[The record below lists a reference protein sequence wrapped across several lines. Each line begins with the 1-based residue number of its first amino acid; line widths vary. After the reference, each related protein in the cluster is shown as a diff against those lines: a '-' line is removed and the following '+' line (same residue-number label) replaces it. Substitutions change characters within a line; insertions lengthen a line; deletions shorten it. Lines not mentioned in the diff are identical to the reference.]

1 MYVEAEAEIAAA
13 KREVGEVTDYS
24 LDNRELV
31 LYWKIKFTE
40 GKLYLRS
47 MYFQRAI
54 EEFEALEKWARQFD
68 ASSIVNTPKYQSAL
82 FSKMA

>member
-1 MYVEAEAEIAAA
+1 MYAEAEAEIAAA
-13 KREVGEVTDYS
+13 KREVGEVTDHS

-47 MYFQRAI
+47 MYF
-54 EEFEALEKWARQFD
+54 
-68 ASSIVNTPKYQSAL
+68 
-82 FSKMA
+82 